1 MEKSVNLMLED
12 GIAKL
17 RQALINS
24 VNSAALPVSV
34 KKLVVDG
41 TARDILAALQKMI
54 DKERTE
60 LAQEPETEDKGENDN
75 G

>member
-12 GIAKL
+12 EIAKL

-24 VNSAALPVSV
+24 VNNAALPVSV
-34 KKLVVDG
+34 KKLVIDG

>member
-12 GIAKL
+12 EIAKL

-24 VNSAALPVSV
+24 VNSAALPASV
-34 KKLVVDG
+34 KKLVIDG

>member
-12 GIAKL
+12 EIAKL

>member
-1 MEKSVNLMLED
+1 MEKSVNLILED
-12 GIAKL
+12 EIAKL

-24 VNSAALPVSV
+24 VNNAALPVSV
-34 KKLVVDG
+34 KKLVIDG

>member
-12 GIAKL
+12 EIAKL

-34 KKLVVDG
+34 KKLVIDG

>member
-1 MEKSVNLMLED
+1 MEKSVNLILED
-12 GIAKL
+12 EIAKL

-34 KKLVVDG
+34 KKLVIDG